1 MDISSV
7 KKRIHQL
14 RKEIDYHN
22 KLYYEESR
30 NIISDFDYDKKIQEL
45 IKLEELHPEF
55 KSASSPSVKVGGKIT
70 KDFNTFDHNVPMLS
84 LSNTYSN
91 QDLLDF
97 DKRVKK
103 NLNIEEVE
111 YLCELKYDGVALS
124 IFYENG
130 LFKRALTRGDG
141 EKGDDIS
148 NNVITIKTLPL
159 KLSESVDLEV
169 RGEAFISKSNFMMLN
184 DEKRLNNEE
193 LFSNPRN
200 TASGSLKMQD
210 SSIVAERRIN
220 CYLYSLVSDK
230 ENITNQEESLNY
242 LKNLGLNVPKTFKKC
257 KNITEVKEYIDY
269 WENER
274 EDLDVETDGI
284 VIKVNKLEYQKVLGN
299 TAKSPRWAIA
309 FKYKSESKKTKVLDI
324 RFQVGRTGAITPV
337 ALLDPVELGGSIVKR
352 ASLHNSN
359 EIERLDVRINDSVH
373 IEKGGEIIPKVT
385 KVEISERVLDTGK
398 FKFINSCPACY
409 TELKTIEDQAVH
421 YCPNYK
427 KCPPQVSGRIEHFI
441 SKNAMNIEFLGPE
454 TVKGL
459 INEGLIKDVSDLYNL
474 KYDDIIDLKFNIDEE
489 DKIRSLKN
497 KSCENILRSI
507 EKSKENEFSNVL
519 FGLGIR
525 YVGKTTAKKLAKSM
539 KSIDAIISADYDKF
553 IEVDEIGDKIAQSL
567 IKYFN
572 DSENLLIIE
581 KLKSSGLIFSYED
594 TNQIK
599 SSNLKNKIFV
609 ISGKFENYSREELQ
623 KVIEEN
629 SGKVS
634 KSLSSKTSFLLA
646 GENMGPKKKIKAK
659 ELKISVINE
668 KEFFDLL

>member
-70 KDFNTFDHNVPMLS
+70 KDFNTFDHNIPMLS

-124 IFYENG
+124 IYYENG

-200 TASGSLKMQD
+200 TASGSLKIQD

-459 INEGLIKDVSDLYNL
+459 INEGLIRDVSDLYNL
-474 KYDDIIDLKFNIDEE
+474 KYDDIIDLKFNIDGE

-572 DSENLLIIE
+572 DSENLLIIQ

-599 SSNLKNKIFV
+599 STNLKNKIFV

-659 ELKISVINE
+659 DLKISVINE

>member
-269 WENER
+269 WENKR

-284 VIKVNKLEYQKVLGN
+284 VIKVNNLEYQKVLGN

-385 KVEISERVLDTGK
+385 KVETNERVLDTGK
-398 FKFINSCPACY
+398 FKFINSCPACG

-427 KCPPQVSGRIEHFI
+427 KCPPQISGRIEHFI

-459 INEGLIKDVSDLYNL
+459 INEGLIRDVSDLYNL

-572 DSENLLIIE
+572 DSENLLIIQ

-599 SSNLKNKIFV
+599 STNLKNKIFV

>member
-84 LSNTYSN
+84 LSNTYSD

-274 EDLDVETDGI
+274 EDLNVETDGI
-284 VIKVNKLEYQKVLGN
+284 VIKVNNLEYQKVLGN

-359 EIERLDVRINDSVH
+359 EIERLDVRINDSVY

-385 KVEISERVLDTGK
+385 KVETNERVLDTGK
-398 FKFINSCPACY
+398 FKFINNCPACD

-459 INEGLIKDVSDLYNL
+459 INEGLIRDVSDLYNL

-572 DSENLLIIE
+572 DSENLLIIQ
-581 KLKSSGLIFSYED
+581 KLKSSGLIFSDED

-599 SSNLKNKIFV
+599 STNLKNKIFV

-659 ELKISVINE
+659 DLKISVINE

>member
-55 KSASSPSVKVGGKIT
+55 KSTSSPSVKVGGKIT

-124 IFYENG
+124 IYYENG

-459 INEGLIKDVSDLYNL
+459 INEGLIRDVSDLYNL
-474 KYDDIIDLKFNIDEE
+474 KYDDIIDLKFNIDGE

-572 DSENLLIIE
+572 DSENLLIIQ

-599 SSNLKNKIFV
+599 STNLKNKIFV

-659 ELKISVINE
+659 DLKISVINE

>member
-274 EDLDVETDGI
+274 EDLNVETDGI
-284 VIKVNKLEYQKVLGN
+284 VIKVNNLEYQKVLGN

-359 EIERLDVRINDSVH
+359 EIERLDVRINDSVY

-385 KVEISERVLDTGK
+385 KVETNERVLDTGK
-398 FKFINSCPACY
+398 FKFINNCPACD

-459 INEGLIKDVSDLYNL
+459 INEGLIRDVSDLYNL

-572 DSENLLIIE
+572 DSENLLIIQ

-599 SSNLKNKIFV
+599 STNLKNKIFV

-659 ELKISVINE
+659 DLKISVINE

>member
-1 MDISSV
+1 
-7 KKRIHQL
+7 
-14 RKEIDYHN
+14 
-22 KLYYEESR
+22 
-30 NIISDFDYDKKIQEL
+30 
-45 IKLEELHPEF
+45 
-55 KSASSPSVKVGGKIT
+55 
-70 KDFNTFDHNVPMLS
+70 
-84 LSNTYSN
+84 
-91 QDLLDF
+91 
-97 DKRVKK
+97 
-103 NLNIEEVE
+103 
-111 YLCELKYDGVALS
+111 
-124 IFYENG
+124 
-130 LFKRALTRGDG
+130 
-141 EKGDDIS
+141 
-148 NNVITIKTLPL
+148 
-159 KLSESVDLEV
+159 
-169 RGEAFISKSNFMMLN
+169 
-184 DEKRLNNEE
+184 
-193 LFSNPRN
+193 
-200 TASGSLKMQD
+200 
-210 SSIVAERRIN
+210 
-220 CYLYSLVSDK
+220 
-230 ENITNQEESLNY
+230 
-242 LKNLGLNVPKTFKKC
+242 
-257 KNITEVKEYIDY
+257 
-269 WENER
+269 
-274 EDLDVETDGI
+274 
-284 VIKVNKLEYQKVLGN
+284 
-299 TAKSPRWAIA
+299 
-309 FKYKSESKKTKVLDI
+309 
-324 RFQVGRTGAITPV
+324 
-337 ALLDPVELGGSIVKR
+337 
-352 ASLHNSN
+352 
-359 EIERLDVRINDSVH
+359 
-373 IEKGGEIIPKVT
+373 
-385 KVEISERVLDTGK
+385 
-398 FKFINSCPACY
+398 
-409 TELKTIEDQAVH
+409 
-421 YCPNYK
+421 
-427 KCPPQVSGRIEHFI
+427 
-441 SKNAMNIEFLGPE
+441 MNIEFLGPE

-459 INEGLIKDVSDLYNL
+459 INEGLIRDVSDLYNL

>member
-1 MDISSV
+1 M
-7 KKRIHQL
+7 
-14 RKEIDYHN
+14 
-22 KLYYEESR
+22 
-30 NIISDFDYDKKIQEL
+30 
-45 IKLEELHPEF
+45 
-55 KSASSPSVKVGGKIT
+55 
-70 KDFNTFDHNVPMLS
+70 
-84 LSNTYSN
+84 
-91 QDLLDF
+91 
-97 DKRVKK
+97 
-103 NLNIEEVE
+103 
-111 YLCELKYDGVALS
+111 
-124 IFYENG
+124 
-130 LFKRALTRGDG
+130 
-141 EKGDDIS
+141 
-148 NNVITIKTLPL
+148 
-159 KLSESVDLEV
+159 
-169 RGEAFISKSNFMMLN
+169 
-184 DEKRLNNEE
+184 
-193 LFSNPRN
+193 
-200 TASGSLKMQD
+200 
-210 SSIVAERRIN
+210 
-220 CYLYSLVSDK
+220 YSLVSDK

-459 INEGLIKDVSDLYNL
+459 INEGLIRDVSDLYNL
-474 KYDDIIDLKFNIDEE
+474 KYDDIIDLKFNIDGE

-572 DSENLLIIE
+572 DSENLLIIQ

-599 SSNLKNKIFV
+599 STNLKNKIFV

-659 ELKISVINE
+659 DLKISVINE

>member
-1 MDISSV
+1 MDMSSV

-124 IFYENG
+124 IYYENG

-269 WENER
+269 WENKR
-274 EDLDVETDGI
+274 DDLDVETDGI

-398 FKFINSCPACY
+398 FKFINSCPACD
-409 TELKTIEDQAVH
+409 TELKTIEDHAVH

-459 INEGLIKDVSDLYNL
+459 INEGLIRDVSDLYNL

-539 KSIDAIISADYDKF
+539 KSIDAIISADYNKF

>member
-124 IFYENG
+124 IYYENG

-200 TASGSLKMQD
+200 TASGSLKIQD

-459 INEGLIKDVSDLYNL
+459 INEGLIRDVSDLYNL
-474 KYDDIIDLKFNIDEE
+474 KYDDIIDLKFNIDGE

-572 DSENLLIIE
+572 DSENLLIIQ

-599 SSNLKNKIFV
+599 STNLKNKIFV

-659 ELKISVINE
+659 DLKISVINE

>member
-70 KDFNTFDHNVPMLS
+70 KEFNTIDHNVPMLS

-124 IFYENG
+124 IYYENG

-269 WENER
+269 WENKR
-274 EDLDVETDGI
+274 DDLDVETDGI

-324 RFQVGRTGAITPV
+324 RFQVGRTAAIPPV

-352 ASLHNSN
+352 AALHNSN

-398 FKFINSCPACY
+398 FKFINSCPECD

-421 YCPNYK
+421 YCPNHK

-459 INEGLIKDVSDLYNL
+459 INEGLIRDVSDLYNL

>member
-55 KSASSPSVKVGGKIT
+55 KSTSSPSVKVGGKIT

-284 VIKVNKLEYQKVLGN
+284 VIKVNNLEYQKVLGN

-459 INEGLIKDVSDLYNL
+459 INEGLIRDVSDLYNL
-474 KYDDIIDLKFNIDEE
+474 KYDDIIDLKFNIDGE

-572 DSENLLIIE
+572 DSENLLIIQ

-599 SSNLKNKIFV
+599 STNLKNKIFV

-659 ELKISVINE
+659 DLKISVINE

>member
-269 WENER
+269 WENKR
-274 EDLDVETDGI
+274 DDLDVETDGI

-398 FKFINSCPACY
+398 FKFINSCPACD
-409 TELKTIEDQAVH
+409 TELKIIEDQAVH

-459 INEGLIKDVSDLYNL
+459 INEGLIRDVSDLYNL

-572 DSENLLIIE
+572 DSENLLIIQ
-581 KLKSSGLIFSYED
+581 KLKSSGLIFSYKD

-599 SSNLKNKIFV
+599 SRNLKNKIFV

-659 ELKISVINE
+659 DLKISVINE

>member
-55 KSASSPSVKVGGKIT
+55 KSTSSPSVKVGGKIT

-124 IFYENG
+124 IYYENG

-200 TASGSLKMQD
+200 TASGSLKIQD

-459 INEGLIKDVSDLYNL
+459 INEGLIRDVSDLYNL
-474 KYDDIIDLKFNIDEE
+474 KYDDIIDLKFNIDGE

-572 DSENLLIIE
+572 DSENLLIIQ

-599 SSNLKNKIFV
+599 STNLKNKIFV

-659 ELKISVINE
+659 DLKISVINE